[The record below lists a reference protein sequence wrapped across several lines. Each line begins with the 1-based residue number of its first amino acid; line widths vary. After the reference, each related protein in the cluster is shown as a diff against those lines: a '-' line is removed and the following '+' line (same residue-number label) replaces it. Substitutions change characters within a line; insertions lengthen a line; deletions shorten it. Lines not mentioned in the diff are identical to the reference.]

1 MTFEVQQR
9 NRHVIQVKLGG
20 RLSSRWEQW
29 VLLRSDAHH
38 DNKLTNHALEKTHLE
53 EALARDAIILDCGDL
68 HCAMNGKWDR
78 RANPET
84 TARPEY
90 CEGRYLDCLV
100 KYAEEFYGPYCKNWV
115 LMGHGNHETAIL
127 KAHETDLTLRTV
139 ERIRTKHDAPHLCAS
154 GYSGWVV
161 FQTERGISF
170 RVYFHH
176 GAGGGGMMSH
186 GTLDARR
193 IASYTPDANVIWNG
207 HSHDQWILHL
217 ARNRI
222 SKGLETYHDSLH
234 VVRTPGYKQEAIYEH
249 WAVERG
255 HPPKPN
261 GAVWMRLFVADRPT
275 KKKNSWILKA
285 EFTPAH

>member
-1 MTFEVQQR
+1 MKFEVER
-9 NRHVIQVKLGG
+9 KARHVLVV
-20 RLSSRWEQW
+20 RLKGHVQAHWEQW

-38 DNKLTNHALEKTHLE
+38 DNKLADHELERKHLE
-53 EALARDAIILDCGDL
+53 EALERNAVILDCGDL
-68 HCAMNGKWDR
+68 HCAMNGKWDK

-90 CEGRYLDCLV
+90 CEGRYLDALV
-100 KYAEEFYGPYCKNWV
+100 EHAAEFYGPYAKNWV

-127 KAHETDLTLRTV
+127 RVHETDLTERTV
-139 ERIRTKHDAPHLCAS
+139 QQIKAHHDAPHLYPA

-161 FQTERGISF
+161 FQNERGLSC

-176 GAGGGGMMSH
+176 GASAGGMMSH

-193 IASYTPDANVIWNG
+193 IASYTPDADVIWSG
-207 HSHDQWILHL
+207 HSHDQWVLNL

-222 SKGLETYHDSLH
+222 SQSNHTFHDTLS

-261 GAVWMRLFVADRPT
+261 GAMWMRLFVAPRT
-275 KKKNSWILKA
+275 KENKSWVIRT
-285 EFTPAH
+285 EFIPAT

>member
-1 MTFEVQQR
+1 MDIQVER
-9 NRHVIQVKLGG
+9 KARHVLVVNYPGTVTHD
-20 RLSSRWEQW
+20 WERW

-38 DNKLTNHALEKTHLE
+38 DNKLTDHDLEAKHLK
-53 EALARDAIILDCGDL
+53 EALKRDAIILDCGDL

-90 CEGRYLDCLV
+90 CEGRYLDRLV
-100 KYAEEFYGPYCKNWV
+100 EYAADFYGPYARNWV

-127 KAHETDLTLRTV
+127 RAHETDLTERTV
-139 ERIRTKHDAPHLCAS
+139 ERIKAFHEAPHLYPA

-161 FQTERGISF
+161 FKTERGVSF

-176 GAGGGGMMSH
+176 GASAGGIMSH

-193 IASYTPDANVIWNG
+193 IASYTPDANVIWSG
-207 HSHDQWILHL
+207 HSHDQWVINI

-222 SKGLETYHDSLH
+222 SSGDKTFHDLLH

-261 GAVWMRLFVADRPT
+261 GAMWMRMFIAPRNQEH
-275 KKKNSWILKA
+275 KSWVIKA
-285 EFTPAH
+285 EFIPAT